1 MRVKEAQSSS
11 VRDTEDDSVSSL
23 HANSR
28 ELVSTKLSLL
38 TKLSLRRC
46 VGSKELGCGC
56 LVGLYERF
64 TGDVLSVVDVA
75 CPQHQA
81 SLGESL
87 PRGSASHS

>member
-1 MRVKEAQSSS
+1 MRIKVVPSSS
-11 VRDTEDDSVSSL
+11 VLDTEDGRVSSL
-23 HANSR
+23 HASPP
-28 ELVSTKLSLL
+28 ELPSTKLSLL

-46 VGSKELGCGC
+46 VGSQQLGCGC

-64 TGDVLSVVDVA
+64 AGDVLSVVDVA

-87 PRGSASHS
+87 PRGSA